1 MCNLWAVRCFCPAV
15 LRLAGLADHRAGNL
29 CASPG
34 ALTTRMAFH
43 DVNVYILNI
52 LIGLINSETSGLA
65 WHRLEISVRKV
76 FDSVMFTFKQR
87 LSPLH
92 SLCVVHYVHAA
103 FAPIM
108 LLISQVAPLHWEL
121 LDLWGLDMTWHD
133 FTWLHMSSHDLT
145 DPCRSFHVISVS
157 SSLCADG
164 APYHRKASRGRCIP
178 EYGECLYD
186 YWRRVQ
192 ISREWNFDPGR
203 VCGGRRSVSRMKS
216 GKVHRDVTKL
226 YDMQVE
232 SIKSYLL
239 TVRTCQ
245 NMLEHDF
252 IVCTNQ
258 GTLRQASLPVKGEWL
273 LVRQQVK
280 NTYITFV

>member
-121 LDLWGLDMTWHD
+121 LDLWGLDMTSRD
-133 FTWLHMSSHDLT
+133 FTWAHMTWLILADPFMSSASALPFAQMERLT
-145 DPCRSFHVISVS
+145 IAKHRVGDAFRSTVNAFTTT
-157 SSLCADG
+157 G
-164 APYHRKASRGRCIP
+164 
-178 EYGECLYD
+178 GE
-186 YWRRVQ
+186 
-192 ISREWNFDPGR
+192 SKF
-203 VCGGRRSVSRMKS
+203 
-216 GKVHRDVTKL
+216 
-226 YDMQVE
+226 
-232 SIKSYLL
+232 
-239 TVRTCQ
+239 
-245 NMLEHDF
+245 LE
-252 IVCTNQ
+252 N
-258 GTLRQASLPVKGEWL
+258 GTLTPEEFVAAGDQCLGWSQAKYTEM
-273 LVRQQVK
+273 
-280 NTYITFV
+280 